1 LQGTEFAQE
10 HAISAVENHEI
21 VVNARDTVTMKWVKV
36 IAGLGIVMSLLV
48 VWEFV
53 ETRWIRITALSL
65 AWLTVGATL
74 LWLWHKEEE

>member
-10 HAISAVENHEI
+10 HAISAVENYEI
-21 VVNARDTVTMKWVKV
+21 VVNARRTVTMKWVKV

-53 ETRWIRITALSL
+53 ETRWIRITALAL